1 MYTIRLVRQFAA
13 LMIAAVAFTAVVEAQ
28 QDPEQG
34 RQSQRGGRGGFQ
46 GAPGGFGGFGGAGG
60 FGGRG
65 GFGGPRYD
73 RARLLGLQQ
82 VRDELKVEEGQAAL
96 IDAAIEAFREEQG
109 TSGRL
114 DRDAFQQMSEEE
126 RNAVME
132 KMRKEREE
140 SSKKNDDV
148 LNALL
153 DEGQKT
159 RLDQITLQLR
169 ISSGLAAALRA
180 DDMRE
185 TLKISEDQV
194 ARLDAAEEESR
205 NAMRTMFEGLRGTRG
220 GDGEQPGGGR
230 PPAGGRPDG
239 AGFEDMRARM
249 SEAREKSEQAVLAV
263 LTDGQKSQLE
273 TMKGAPFELDMRAM
287 MRRGGPDGGP
297 GGAPGGA
304 PGGRGG
310 FGGPGGAPGAPG
322 APGGRGGFGGRGGRG
337 ARPDAE

>member
-1 MYTIRLVRQFAA
+1 MYMLTIRFVRQFAA
-13 LMIAAVAFTAVVEAQ
+13 LMIAALAFSAVVEAQ
-28 QDPEQG
+28 QDPGQG
-34 RQSQRGGRGGFQ
+34 RQPQRGGRGGFQ
-46 GAPGGFGGFGGAGG
+46 GAPGGG

-96 IDAAIEAFREEQG
+96 IDAAIEAFSEEQG

-140 SSKKNDDV
+140 ASKKNDDV

-169 ISSGLAAALRA
+169 LSSGLAAALRA
-180 DDMRE
+180 DDLRA
-185 TLKISEDQV
+185 TLKISDDQI

-220 GDGEQPGGGR
+220 GDGEQQGGGRPPGGGR
-230 PPAGGRPDG
+230 PDA

-249 SEAREKSEQAVLAV
+249 TEAREKSEQAVLAV
-263 LTDGQKSQLE
+263 LTDGQKGQLE

-287 MRRGGPDGGP
+287 MRRGGPDG
-297 GGAPGGA
+297 APGGA

-310 FGGPGGAPGAPG
+310 FGAPGGAPG
-322 APGGRGGFGGRGGRG
+322 APGGRGGFGGRG
-337 ARPDAE
+337 ARPNAE

>member
-1 MYTIRLVRQFAA
+1 MFTIRFVRQVAA
-13 LMIAAVAFTAVVEAQ
+13 LMIAALAFSAVVEAQ

-34 RQSQRGGRGGFQ
+34 RQPQRGGRGGFQ
-46 GAPGGFGGFGGAGG
+46 GAPGGGFGGFGGFGGA
-60 FGGRG
+60 GGRG

-132 KMRKEREE
+132 KMRKEREDA
-140 SSKKNDDV
+140 SKKNDDV

-169 ISSGLAAALRA
+169 LSSGLAAALRA
-180 DDMRE
+180 DDLRA
-185 TLKISEDQV
+185 TLKISDDQI

-205 NAMRTMFEGLRGTRG
+205 NAMRTMFEGLRGARG
-220 GDGEQPGGGR
+220 GDGEQQGGGRPPGGGR
-230 PPAGGRPDG
+230 PDA

-249 SEAREKSEQAVLAV
+249 TEAREKSEQAVLAV
-263 LTDGQKSQLE
+263 LTDGQKGQLE

-287 MRRGGPDGGP
+287 MRRGGPGGGP
-297 GGAPGGA
+297 DGAPGGA

-310 FGGPGGAPGAPG
+310 FGAPGGAPG
-322 APGGRGGFGGRGGRG
+322 APGGRGGFGGRG
-337 ARPDAE
+337 ARPNAE